1 MKDIIHLNEL
11 DVGSMGKI
19 KEISCHSTIKRRL
32 LDLGIIPSTYI
43 TPVFKSTGG
52 DPVAYEI
59 RGTVLAI
66 RNQDA
71 KHILVE
77 CNA

>member
-1 MKDIIHLNEL
+1 MKNIIHLNEL
-11 DVGSMGKI
+11 DINSVGKI
-19 KEISCHSTIKRRL
+19 KEISCHSNIKRRL
-32 LDLGIIPSTYI
+32 LDLGIIPSTYV

-59 RGTVLAI
+59 RGTILAI

-71 KHILVE
+71 KNILIE
-77 CNA
+77 CNS